1 MGLEKRGYAGKV
13 LYVDLG
19 REVHHTE
26 LLKEDVVQLLLGGK
40 GLGALLLYR
49 LLEKGVDPLSPRNP
63 LIFATGPLTG
73 TMAPGSGRFCVVT
86 KSPATGTIN
95 DSYCGGFFGSE
106 LKMSGC
112 DALVLL
118 GKASEPSI
126 LVIDDGD
133 VYVEPAGDIWGM
145 KTFEAEDAVKKRLG
159 GDFKVVEI
167 GPAGER
173 MAPIA
178 SIFSGTRSAG
188 RGGTGAVMGSKNLK
202 AIAVRGTGAIQVYDP
217 DGFRRAAWR
226 AHRALRMS
234 EVTVRSLPLYGTAN
248 ILETVNETGALPT
261 RNFQSGRF
269 DGAAGISGEAFRDSL
284 WKMDFACSL
293 SCPIGCR

>member
-133 VYVEPAGDIWGM
+133 VYVEPAGDI
-145 KTFEAEDAVKKRLG
+145 TLVELPG
-159 GDFKVVEI
+159 GEGVLTT
-167 GPAGER
+167 GPIQAQHAYGDN
-173 MAPIA
+173 
-178 SIFSGTRSAG
+178 GTY
-188 RGGTGAVMGSKNLK
+188 T
-202 AIAVRGTGAIQVYDP
+202 
-217 DGFRRAAWR
+217 
-226 AHRALRMS
+226 
-234 EVTVRSLPLYGTAN
+234 VTVR
-248 ILETVNETGALPT
+248 V
-261 RNFQSGRF
+261 R
-269 DGAAGISGEAFRDSL
+269 DDDMAAGT
-284 WKMDFACSL
+284 
-293 SCPIGCR
+293 